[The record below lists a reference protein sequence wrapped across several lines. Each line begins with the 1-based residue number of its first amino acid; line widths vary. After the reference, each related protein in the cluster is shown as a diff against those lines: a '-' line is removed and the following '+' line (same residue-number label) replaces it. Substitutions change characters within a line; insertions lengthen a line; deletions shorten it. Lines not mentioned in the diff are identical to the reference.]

1 MFLWACR
8 KSGFLAEDRER
19 ESRQRRRKM
28 DGRTADSL
36 ASPGRGA
43 RAFRAPATHAEKDTR
58 EYRCATTALY
68 NTPSIGDRCN
78 NAIV

>member
-1 MFLWACR
+1 
-8 KSGFLAEDRER
+8 
-19 ESRQRRRKM
+19 M